1 MLKSGEEVGEGRGVR
16 YLSAT
21 PSYSNEIH
29 VLWQM
34 GQIPFSVFKSMHR
47 SCASYPQKPE
57 GGGPRLNNFGF
68 YLDFEV
74 QSFSSEVDPFKPTVS
89 FGGLL

>member
-1 MLKSGEEVGEGRGVR
+1 MLKSEEVGGGRGVR

-21 PSYSNEIH
+21 PSYSNDIH

-34 GQIPFSVFKSMHR
+34 GQIRCSVFKSMHR

-57 GGGPRLNNFGF
+57 GGGGETQQFRVLSGF
-68 YLDFEV
+68 RGAELQF
-74 QSFSSEVDPFKPTVS
+74 
-89 FGGLL
+89 